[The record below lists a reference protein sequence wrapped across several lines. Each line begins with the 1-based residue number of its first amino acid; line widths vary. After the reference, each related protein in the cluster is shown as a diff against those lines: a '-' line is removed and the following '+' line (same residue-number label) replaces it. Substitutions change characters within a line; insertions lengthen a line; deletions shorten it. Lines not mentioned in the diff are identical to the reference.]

1 MFQFIIVEIQLDE
14 TSYMQ
19 KDYTHYSD
27 TTSNT
32 NCNLWYLCYS
42 QLSSSPT
49 HWALFN
55 CGVYNPLRCPALCVF
70 NPCNIFLAA
79 NIVKRPLVDRLPLSA
94 LYNVCP
100 WLSQKKATLTNQ
112 QWRGRR
118 SFVITCLIAIH
129 FPLFHTIKTAPRG
142 KTTPPKME
150 TSHVSSEERFCLF
163 QSIPCSWNVAFA
175 HFTQF
180 TKAMALARTL
190 GWLVGRRNSENQGR
204 RRTCLDA

>member
-1 MFQFIIVEIQLDE
+1 
-14 TSYMQ
+14 MQ

-49 HWALFN
+49 HWALFK
-55 CGVYNPLRCPALCVF
+55 CGVYNPLRCPVLWVF
-70 NPCNIFLAA
+70 NPCNMFLAA

-142 KTTPPKME
+142 KTTE
-150 TSHVSSEERFCLF
+150 NGNITCLF
-163 QSIPCSWNVAFA
+163 WGAFLSVSIYIPFSWNVAFV
-175 HFTQF
+175 HSTQF
-180 TKAMALARTL
+180 TNARAPARTL